1 MLPINENYIVL
12 ALSYFSFLSQSFHS
26 SSLVVVLVVLAV
38 FFFFFSWLLFLLFF
52 LEQTARLDA
61 EIQVMTD

>member
-26 SSLVVVLVVLAV
+26 SSLVVVVVLAV

>member
-1 MLPINENYIVL
+1 MKITLFWPCRIFHFSPNRFIL
-12 ALSYFSFLSQSFHS
+12 LLLLLLLSFLLF
-26 SSLVVVLVVLAV
+26 